1 MGRPRAGR
9 DYTLTTGT
17 LTFPAGTT
25 QGTIVVPLIDDD
37 LDEEAETFQV
47 ELFDPVNAVL
57 GSAVGGRLTQTGTIL
72 DDDYPQVG
80 VSFGTTT
87 HRLIEG
93 GRVTIQLRLS
103 RDPERLVEVGIRA
116 AGGRGVQSTDFTV
129 PTTVVFEP
137 GETTQRIEF
146 VSTADRFDED
156 DEVVVLSFTSLADG
170 LILGSRPEVTITI
183 SDDDQ
188 RGITISEEALELVEG
203 QSAQYR
209 IGLTSQPTGTLSL
222 DILASPLGSDV
233 TVTPSTLLFTQEDWW
248 VGRTVLVAAG
258 QDDDALQDPV
268 VTLGH
273 RATGGDYTGYRA
285 GTVRVTVTED
295 DAPTLS
301 VADARDTEG
310 AGEITFEVTLD
321 VQTDREVRAS
331 YVTLGGTA
339 TEGVDYVLARGT
351 LVIPPRQTKGLITVP
366 LLDDKAD
373 EMEETFSLRL
383 SRFVGVDKSV
393 TSLTATGT
401 IVDDDLPAVT
411 LSSVGTSLVEGGDAQ
426 FRLRRMGDLS
436 ASLRVPVTVEETG
449 DFLRGA
455 APPTVTFLPGADQ
468 VILTLRTEDDNLDEN
483 DGTIQ
488 VTVAESPNYEISGP
502 AQARLTVTDNDATP
516 ALIITGAKVP
526 ETAGTISFPVSLRGA
541 SAYEITVG
549 WSTSDQS
556 ARAGEDYEAASG
568 TLTFAS
574 GETAGTIEVTVLDDI
589 LPEEDE
595 TFTVALSNPANAVLE
610 VGGATGTITDDDEAV
625 TLAWLSRFGRTVA
638 SQVVEGVAERL
649 AGSYGTRSLANTA
662 GQAAAQ
668 AQNGG
673 PVNLRNLFGNSSFQF
688 STGGGGQEA
697 SPGGGGSFTAW
708 GRGMRTD
715 FGGGDEV
722 FAVDGSVLTGLGG
735 IDYEQ
740 GRVLAGIAVSYSLGD
755 GSFGRASE
763 ESGPGGMVESTLGS
777 VNPYLRVKLS
787 DRLSVWGLGGHGR
800 GDMSFPDSSAMSSIA
815 GSIIQMN
822 MGAFGARGEVLRP
835 RGSGLG
841 IALKSDAFLVQM
853 SSDVGADAPLLMAD
867 AQRVRFLLEVSSKGE
882 IGESS
887 VFGSTLEVGG
897 RYDGGDAETGTAV
910 EVGGGLQFA
919 NKAAGLRVEA
929 TARTLVSHQ
938 DPDFTE
944 WGLGGTIVF
953 QPGGP
958 QRGLSVKMGTSWGV
972 AKSGVKDMWS
982 PYATRNLAA
991 RARRAAVGGGS
1002 GGGFNAQVHYGIVAF
1017 GDRVGMA
1024 PYAQVLLNGATGTR
1038 TSRLGWRFNVLESLR
1053 LSLETDVGAAHPG
1066 QAGRGLTLRG
1076 SMKR

>member
-1 MGRPRAGR
+1 M
-9 DYTLTTGT
+9 
-17 LTFPAGTT
+17 
-25 QGTIVVPLIDDD
+25 
-37 LDEEAETFQV
+37 
-47 ELFDPVNAVL
+47 
-57 GSAVGGRLTQTGTIL
+57 
-72 DDDYPQVG
+72 
-80 VSFGTTT
+80 
-87 HRLIEG
+87 
-93 GRVTIQLRLS
+93 
-103 RDPERLVEVGIRA
+103 
-116 AGGRGVQSTDFTV
+116 
-129 PTTVVFEP
+129 PTTVVFEA
-137 GETTQRIEF
+137 GETSQRMEF
-146 VSTADRFDED
+146 VSTADRFDEN
-156 DEVVVLSFTSLADG
+156 DEVVVLSFTSLPAG
-170 LILGSRPEVTITI
+170 FIPGNRPEVTITI
-183 SDDDQ
+183 TDDDE
-188 RGITISEEALELVEG
+188 RGITISEEAMALVEG

-209 IGLTSQPTGTLSL
+209 IGLTSQPTGTLAL
-222 DILASPLGSDV
+222 DILASPPGSDV
-233 TVTPSTLLFTQEDWW
+233 TVTPSSLVFTQEDWW

-273 RATGGDYTGYRA
+273 RATGGDYTGFRA

-301 VADARDTEG
+301 VKDARMPEG
-310 AGEITFEVTLD
+310 AGEIVFELQLD

-331 YVTLGGTA
+331 YTTLGGTA
-339 TEGVDYVLARGT
+339 TEGVDYIRARGT
-351 LVIPPRQTKGLITVP
+351 LVIPPRQAKGMITVP
-366 LLDDKAD
+366 LLDDKTD

-401 IVDDDLPAVT
+401 ILDDDLPSVT

-426 FRLRRMGDLS
+426 FRVRRVGDPS

-649 AGSYGTRSLANTA
+649 AGSYARRSLANTA
-662 GQAAAQ
+662 GKAAAQ

-763 ESGPGGMVESTLGS
+763 ESGPGGMVESTLSS
-777 VNPYLRVKLS
+777 VNPYLRVKLA

-835 RGSGLG
+835 QGSGLG

-853 SSDVGADAPLLMAD
+853 SSDVAADAPLLMAD

-1002 GGGFNAQVHYGIVAF
+1002 GGRLNAQVHYGIVAF

-1024 PYAQVLLNGATGTR
+1024 PYAQMLLDGVSGTR

-1053 LSLETDVGAAHPG
+1053 LSLETDVGQARPG
-1066 QAGRGLTLRG
+1066 QVGRGLTLRG